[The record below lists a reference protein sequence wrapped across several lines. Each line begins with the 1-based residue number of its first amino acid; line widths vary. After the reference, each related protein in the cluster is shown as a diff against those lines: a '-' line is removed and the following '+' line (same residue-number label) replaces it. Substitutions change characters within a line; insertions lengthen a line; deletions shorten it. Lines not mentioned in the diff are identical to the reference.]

1 MPTDLEKG
9 LEVFE
14 EMLPP
19 EISANVR
26 QSLDDKSFGAERA
39 RLSLEFVFGKLWS
52 RPDLDRRSRSLVTLG
67 ILVAQGQTE
76 ELKVHV
82 LNAVR
87 NGLSVREI
95 EEVLYHSVAY
105 VGFPACNKATR
116 AAAEALKQA
125 GLIE

>member
-1 MPTDLEKG
+1 MTTDLENG
-9 LEVFE
+9 LKVFE

-19 EISANVR
+19 EISKGVR
-26 QSLDDKSFGAERA
+26 QALDKKSFGSERT
-39 RLSLEFVFGKLWS
+39 RLSLEIAFGKLWA

-67 ILVAQGQTE
+67 ILIAQGHME
-76 ELKVHV
+76 ELKINV

-87 NGLSVREI
+87 NGLTVKEI
-95 EEVLYHSVAY
+95 EEVLYHSIAY
-105 VGFPACNKATR
+105 AGFPACNKAIN